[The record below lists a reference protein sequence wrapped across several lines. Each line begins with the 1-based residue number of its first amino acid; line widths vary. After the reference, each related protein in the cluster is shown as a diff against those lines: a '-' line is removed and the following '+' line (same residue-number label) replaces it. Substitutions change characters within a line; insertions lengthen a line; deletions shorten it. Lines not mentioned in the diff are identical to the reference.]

1 MHWKRKKL
9 FFSRFITLLWLIL
22 LVGALPLLSA
32 VKEIPETPAGKRA
45 REIIDLVNQ
54 GSRQKLQDYIA
65 GNFTQEFLDAASMEE
80 HLAVYSETCDLY
92 GRLELEY
99 VYEDEN
105 KDYAIGIKL
114 KSPATESWLKLN
126 VRVEEKPPH
135 KIAGI
140 GLRLSWPPE
149 GSAPSDRELTAQD
162 MVDILARYLDKLA
175 KSGKFSGTVLLA
187 KHDKI
192 LFKGAYGLA
201 SERYKVP
208 NKIDTKFNLGSMN
221 KMFTA
226 VAVAQLVEKKKLS
239 YEDLVG
245 KYLDSSW
252 VQPETAQKVKI
263 KHLLSHTSGLGN
275 FFNKKFWESSRLLYR
290 GIDEWKPLVN
300 DDKPKFEPG
309 TKWSYSNTGMF
320 LLGPI
325 IAKASG
331 QGYYDYIRENLYK
344 PAGMINSGCFD
355 NDRPVPN
362 LAIGYEKKYTDE
374 GFYWRNNIFDHT
386 VKGGPAGG
394 GFSTVEDLFHFAR
407 ALLDGKLVS
416 KETVELLTTPKP
428 ELNSPGYGY
437 GFTIVKRGNDTAVG
451 HGGGFT
457 GISSILQIF
466 KKSGYIYA
474 IMSNHSNGIYLVQLK
489 LDTMLSPRPR

>member
-1 MHWKRKKL
+1 MFREEKRSSVSG
-9 FFSRFITLLWLIL
+9 FAVLLLLGL
-22 LVGALPLLSA
+22 LVGAVSLLSA
-32 VKEIPETPAGKRA
+32 AEKILTTAAGKRA
-45 REIIDLVNQ
+45 KEVIELVNQ
-54 GSRQKLQDYIA
+54 GSRQMWKEYIKK
-65 GNFTQEFLDAASMEE
+65 NLTQKFLDAVPMER
-80 HLAVYSETCDLY
+80 HLNIFSETCDMY

-99 VYEDEN
+99 IYEDEN

-126 VRVEEKPPH
+126 VQVEEKPPY

-140 GLRLSWPPE
+140 GVRLSWPPE

-162 MVDILARYLDKLA
+162 IVDILARYLDKLE
-175 KSGKFSGTVLLA
+175 KSRKFSGAVLLA
-187 KHDKI
+187 KDDKI

-226 VAVAQLVEKKKLS
+226 VAVAQLVEKNKLS

-263 KHLLSHTSGLGN
+263 KHLLSHTSGLGS

-290 GIDEWKPLVN
+290 GIDDWKPLVN

-374 GFYWRNNIFDHT
+374 GFYWRNNIFDHS

-407 ALLDGKLVS
+407 ALLDSKLVS
-416 KETVELLTTPKP
+416 KEMVELLTNPKP

-437 GFTIVKRGNDTAVG
+437 GFTISKRGHDTAVG
-451 HGGGFT
+451 HGGGYT
-457 GISSILQIF
+457 GINSILQIF

-474 IMSNHSNGIYLVQLK
+474 IMSNRSNGIDLVQLK